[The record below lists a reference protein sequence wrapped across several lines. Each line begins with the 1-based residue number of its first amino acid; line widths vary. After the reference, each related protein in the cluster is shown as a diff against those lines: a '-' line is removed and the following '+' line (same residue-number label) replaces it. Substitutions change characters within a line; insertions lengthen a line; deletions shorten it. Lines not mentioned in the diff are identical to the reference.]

1 MSNLPLVSIIIVN
14 FNGKTHLEKCL
25 NSLKKVNYSN
35 FETIL
40 VDNNSTDGSV
50 EFVTKN
56 YSDVIIIKLNQNK
69 GYAEPN
75 NIGAHL
81 AKGDYLLFL
90 NNDTIVTPEFMSEM
104 IKVSEK
110 DETIA
115 MCQSLLLKPDGSI
128 DSSGDFIDEIGVVYN
143 SKTKSNEIREISSA
157 RGASML
163 VRKKVFEE
171 LGGFDEKFF
180 VSFEDVD
187 LGWRAWIMG
196 YRVVMVPKSIVYHF
210 GGQTIEMIKPE
221 VAFHGFKNQL
231 SMKITNFETG
241 LAIKNMIKFFIIYGF
256 RELRIW
262 FDYTLRGGTSLSSTK
277 YEFNLAPKPSFRIIL
292 KSIGWILRNQ
302 QYLSKK
308 RKSVNSMRVLST
320 HDLQNRSIICNKRQ

>member
-1 MSNLPLVSIIIVN
+1 
-14 FNGKTHLEKCL
+14 
-25 NSLKKVNYSN
+25 
-35 FETIL
+35 
-40 VDNNSTDGSV
+40 
-50 EFVTKN
+50 
-56 YSDVIIIKLNQNK
+56 
-69 GYAEPN
+69 
-75 NIGAHL
+75 
-81 AKGDYLLFL
+81 
-90 NNDTIVTPEFMSEM
+90 
-104 IKVSEK
+104 
-110 DETIA
+110 
-115 MCQSLLLKPDGSI
+115 
-128 DSSGDFIDEIGVVYN
+128 
-143 SKTKSNEIREISSA
+143 
-157 RGASML
+157 ML

-171 LGGFDEKFF
+171 LSGFDEKFF

-210 GGQTIEMIKPE
+210 GGQTIERIKPE

-262 FDYTLRGGTSLSSTK
+262 FDYTLRGRTSLSSTK

-308 RKSVNSMRVLST
+308 RKAVNSMRVFST

>member
-14 FNGKTHLEKCL
+14 FNGKTHLKKCL
-25 NSLKKVNYSN
+25 DSLEKVNYSN

-90 NNDTIVTPEFMSEM
+90 NNDTIVTPEFIFEM

-143 SKTKSNEIREISSA
+143 SKTKSNEIRE
-157 RGASML
+157 
-163 VRKKVFEE
+163 
-171 LGGFDEKFF
+171 
-180 VSFEDVD
+180 
-187 LGWRAWIMG
+187 
-196 YRVVMVPKSIVYHF
+196 
-210 GGQTIEMIKPE
+210 
-221 VAFHGFKNQL
+221 
-231 SMKITNFETG
+231 MK
-241 LAIKNMIKFFIIYGF
+241 
-256 RELRIW
+256 
-262 FDYTLRGGTSLSSTK
+262 TL
-277 YEFNLAPKPSFRIIL
+277 I
-292 KSIGWILRNQ
+292 
-302 QYLSKK
+302 
-308 RKSVNSMRVLST
+308 
-320 HDLQNRSIICNKRQ
+320 

>member
-1 MSNLPLVSIIIVN
+1 MPNLPLVSIIIVN

-75 NIGAHL
+75 NIGARL

-90 NNDTIVTPEFMSEM
+90 NNDTIVTPEFISEM

-115 MCQSLLLKPDGSI
+115 MCQSLLLKPDGSV

-196 YRVVMVPKSIVYHF
+196 YRVVMVPKSIVYHS

-221 VAFHGFKNQL
+221 IAFHGFKNQL

-262 FDYTLRGGTSLSSTK
+262 FDYTLRGRTSLSSTK

-308 RKSVNSMRVLST
+308 RKAVNSMRVLST

>member
-1 MSNLPLVSIIIVN
+1 MLNHPLVSIIIVN

-75 NIGAHL
+75 NIGARL

-90 NNDTIVTPEFMSEM
+90 NNDTIITPEFISEM

-115 MCQSLLLKPDGSI
+115 MCQSLLLKPDGSV

-180 VSFEDVD
+180 ASFEDVD

-221 VAFHGFKNQL
+221 IAFHGFKNQL

-262 FDYTLRGGTSLSSTK
+262 FDYTLRGRTSLSSTK

-302 QYLSKK
+302 RYLRKK
-308 RKSVNSMRVLST
+308 RKAVNSMRVLST